1 MKTQQ
6 TLNIIFYTSIVLSL
20 LAVVLFETNTLIGG
34 WWADNRSADFLCT
47 TFLELFS
54 LCAIPVAFRL
64 VRPSRSN
71 TARMNYDRRAILRL
85 VAQHLCL
92 LRLHGRALWLH
103 GHHPFSLL
111 TLRST
116 HPKTLRARES

>member
-47 TFLELFS
+47 TFLDSVWFVQVVLT
-54 LCAIPVAFRL
+54 RL
-64 VRPSRSN
+64 
-71 TARMNYDRRAILRL
+71 
-85 VAQHLCL
+85 
-92 LRLHGRALWLH
+92 
-103 GHHPFSLL
+103 
-111 TLRST
+111 
-116 HPKTLRARES
+116 E